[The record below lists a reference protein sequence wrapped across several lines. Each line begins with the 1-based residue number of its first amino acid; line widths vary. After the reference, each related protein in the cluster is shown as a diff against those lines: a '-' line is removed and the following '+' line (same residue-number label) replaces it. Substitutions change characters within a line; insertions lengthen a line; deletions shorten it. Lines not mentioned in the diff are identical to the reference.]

1 MWLAL
6 YQCFL
11 TLPSVRD
18 GNASYLSVTVF
29 IFLWSQL
36 LEHTFA
42 ISLQLL
48 PASLICFSLCSSAG
62 VQGVFVRPFFA
73 GGGPGVSVTDETTA
87 AADDSATGAAADG
100 AGAIGLGVTGWP
112 DNRRFLELTDV
123 GVLCV
128 CRLLNGS

>member
-29 IFLWSQL
+29 IFLWLQL

-73 GGGPGVSVTDETTA
+73 GGGPDVSVTDEATA
-87 AADDSATGAAADG
+87 AVDDSATGVAADG
-100 AGAIGLGVTGWP
+100 AGAIGVTGCP